1 MSAVLTVATCV
12 SAAIWIGLLI
22 WPARPW
28 GTGQNI
34 PADGPRAHAGG
45 LTALIPAR
53 NEAHT
58 IEQCLRSVLQQG
70 QDLRVVVIDDASE
83 DDTARRVAAVGSK
96 RVKLVEGE
104 PLPEGWTGKLWALQ
118 QGMSQVD
125 TPNLLLM
132 DADIVLAPG
141 ILATLRQR
149 LIDKELG
156 LVSIMARLQT
166 KDFWERLLLP
176 AYVYFF
182 KLLYPFALVN
192 SMRHGIAAAAGGCVL
207 LRSEVLADIGGFAA
221 LRDAL
226 IDDCTLAAR
235 VKHAGWPVHIALS
248 QDVSSIRSYSRLADL
263 WRLVSR
269 TAYSQLSHSPLYLAL
284 CTLIMLA
291 LFIAPLLAL
300 VTSGQSLQWAAATA
314 LLAMALTQVPL
325 LVFYDL
331 SPLRALALPLVAA
344 LFLLMTWSSAWRHWR
359 GTGARWKGRAYKWGG
374 KRPQQEHMR

>member
-1 MSAVLTVATCV
+1 VSGVLTVAV
-12 SAAIWIGLLI
+12 YLSVAIWIGLLI
-22 WPARPW
+22 WPVRPW
-28 GTGQNI
+28 GARQNI
-34 PADGPRAHAGG
+34 PAKHPPADSGS
-45 LTALIPAR
+45 LTALVPAR

-58 IEQCLRSVLQQG
+58 IERCLRSVLDQG
-70 QDLRVVVIDDASE
+70 QDVSVVVIDDGSE
-83 DDTARRVAAVGSK
+83 DGTARRVAAIGSK
-96 RVKLVEGE
+96 RVNLIAGK
-104 PLPEGWTGKLWALQ
+104 PLPEGWTGKLWALH

-125 TPNLLLM
+125 TPNVLLV

-149 LIDKELG
+149 LVDKELG

-166 KDFWERLLLP
+166 EGFWERLLLP
-176 AYVYFF
+176 TYVYFF

-207 LRSEVLADIGGFAA
+207 IRTEVLADLGGFAP

-235 VKHAGWPVHIALS
+235 VKRAGWPIHIALS
-248 QDVSSIRSYSRLADL
+248 HDVSSIRSYPRLADL

-269 TAYSQLSHSPLYLAL
+269 TAYSQLAHSPIYLIL

-300 VTSGQSLQWAAATA
+300 FAGAQGLQWAAAAA
-314 LLAMALTQVPL
+314 LLAMALTQVPV
-325 LVFYDL
+325 LVFYDC

-359 GTGARWKGRAYKWGG
+359 GTGARWKGRAYNWGR
-374 KRPQQEHMR
+374 KRPQREHIQ